1 MIRLARYLKRFKK
14 EVIFGPFFKL
24 VEAVFELIVPLV
36 MAKILDVGVKNAD
49 TGYVFRMGGVMLL
62 LGAVG
67 LCCALVCQYSG
78 SKASQGVGTDLRNDL
93 FRHIESLSHKELD
106 KLGASSM
113 LTRLLTDVNQ
123 IQVATAMLIRL
134 VIRAPFLVV
143 GATVMSFLLDVKLSL
158 IFLVIIPLVAI
169 ALYYIMSRSV
179 PFYRVTQRKLDR
191 ISLITRENLSG
202 ARVIRAFSKQ
212 DEEEKRFD
220 EAAEDLTRTVVN
232 VGKLSAL
239 LNPITYLIMNFAIV
253 AIVWFGGMRVDS
265 GALSQGQIV
274 AFVNYMTQ
282 ILLALV
288 VVANLVVLF
297 TKASASAARINE
309 VFDTKP
315 SVVEGTA
322 EEVIPK
328 AGTPKIEF
336 RNVYFSYHEQEGNEQ
351 DEDIKNLNLKIF
363 PGETIG
369 VIGGTGS
376 GKSTLV
382 NLIPRFY
389 DVNRGEVLVDGV
401 NVRDYKFSVLRKKVG
416 MVPQKASLF
425 SGTLGDNLR
434 MANKEATDEKLR
446 EAVADAQAE
455 EFVEKLPD
463 GYDTIVE
470 QGGRNFSGGQ
480 KQRLT
485 IARALAAEP
494 EILILDDSSSAL
506 DYATDAKLRKALR
519 KKTESA
525 GMTVILVSQRASSLR
540 HADKIIVLDDG
551 DTVGLG
557 THDELLQTCDIY
569 REICRSQESGGG
581 EQDGK

>member
-1 MIRLARYLKRFKK
+1 MIRLARYLKDFKK

-24 VEAVFELIVPLV
+24 IEAIFELIVPLV
-36 MAKILDVGVKNAD
+36 MAKILGVGVKNGD
-49 TGYVFRMGGVMLL
+49 TAYVFKMGGVMLL
-62 LGAVG
+62 LGEVG
-67 LCCALVCQYSG
+67 LGCALICQYSG
-78 SKASQGVGTDLRNDL
+78 SKTSQGVGTALRNDL
-93 FRHIESLSHKELD
+93 FGHIEKLSHKELD

-113 LTRLLTDVNQ
+113 ITRLLTDVNQ
-123 IQVATAMLIRL
+123 IQVAAAMLIRL
-134 VIRAPFLVV
+134 VVRAPFLVV

-158 IFLVIIPLVAI
+158 IFLVIIPLVAMT
-169 ALYYIMSRSV
+169 LYFIMSRSV
-179 PFYRVTQRKLDR
+179 PFYRVTQKKLDR

-212 DEEEKRFD
+212 EEEEKRFD
-220 EAAEDLTRTVVN
+220 EAADDLTRTVVN

-253 AIVWFGGMRVDS
+253 AIVWFGGMRVDA

-288 VVANLVVLF
+288 VVANLVVIF

-315 SVVEGTA
+315 SVIEGGV
-322 EEVIPK
+322 EEVNPV

-336 RNVYFSYHEQEGNEQ
+336 KNVYFSYHEQEGDEQ

-401 NVRDYKFSVLRKKVG
+401 NVREYKFSALRGKIG

-434 MANKEATDEKLR
+434 MGNKEASDEKLH
-446 EAVADAQAE
+446 EAVA
-455 EFVEKLPD
+455 
-463 GYDTIVE
+463 
-470 QGGRNFSGGQ
+470 GG
-480 KQRLT
+480 
-485 IARALAAEP
+485 
-494 EILILDDSSSAL
+494 
-506 DYATDAKLRKALR
+506 
-519 KKTESA
+519 
-525 GMTVILVSQRASSLR
+525 
-540 HADKIIVLDDG
+540 
-551 DTVGLG
+551 
-557 THDELLQTCDIY
+557 
-569 REICRSQESGGG
+569 SGGG
-581 EQDGK
+581 IRKQASRRI